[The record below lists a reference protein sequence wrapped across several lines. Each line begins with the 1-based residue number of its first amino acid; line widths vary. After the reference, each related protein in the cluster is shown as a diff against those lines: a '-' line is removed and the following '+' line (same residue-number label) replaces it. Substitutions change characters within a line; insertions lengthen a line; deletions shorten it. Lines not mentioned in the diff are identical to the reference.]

1 MILFDTDTCIGILR
15 GYESVLSRRR
25 ITNDEIA
32 ISFMTAAE
40 LYYGAEKSANPGKN
54 YHLIEQFL
62 LSVTVINTDITI
74 LKEFGKL
81 KASLESQGIPLA
93 DADLLIAATCLTKC
107 DLLVTGNSRHYN
119 RISGLPLDNWLR

>member
-15 GYESVLSRRR
+15 GYESILSRRR

-32 ISFMTAAE
+32 ISFMTVAE
-40 LYYGAEKSANPGKN
+40 LYYGAEKSTNPGKN

-62 LSVTVINTDITI
+62 LSVTVINTDMTI

-81 KASLESQGIPLA
+81 KASLENQGIPLA

-107 DLLVTGNSRHYN
+107 DLLVTGNIRHYN
-119 RISGLPLDNWLR
+119 RISNLQLDNWLR